1 MSGGN
6 KKVKKREK
14 IIKSKRDQKK
24 AVKTLRRLVRKS
36 NLK

>member
-6 KKVKKREK
+6 KKVKKRGK

>member
-14 IIKSKRDQKK
+14 IIKAKRDQKK
-24 AVKTLRRLVRKS
+24 TIKTLRRLVRKS